1 MQVLYRG
8 RHAGFRQVLHASVQS
23 LIIEKIPLSWT
34 MRAFT
39 PLIWLGLVLA
49 PAMLPG
55 QTDTHVDVITG
66 RVTDVT
72 GRPIA
77 DAQVGATSLVSGL
90 ARTTITDADGH
101 YKIFFPEAPR
111 QYLLLAKRM
120 GFAPSQRTIT
130 RRTRGPEQM
139 TIDMQLGG
147 LPVALSMVE
156 VTGGSDAPPVRK
168 QDPHPLPDATIPN
181 PIADIL
187 ALKDTLHLS
196 AVQILGLTSVADSL
210 QLKNGKIYQNIQS
223 LLAKSEAAGNPAQM
237 AGSVAIMLEEASG
250 NTSKAVAAA
259 EKLLRPEQW
268 QVLPQAI
275 RDQLQAISANSS
287 QQ

>member
-1 MQVLYRG
+1 MQVLYRV
-8 RHAGFRQVLHASVQS
+8 RHAGFRQVLHASVQG

-39 PLIWLGLVLA
+39 PLYWLGLVLA
-49 PAMLPG
+49 PAVLPG
-55 QTDTHVDVITG
+55 QTDTHVDIIAG

-90 ARTTITDADGH
+90 ARTSTTDADGR
-101 YKIFFPEAPR
+101 YRIFFPETPR

-130 RRTRGPEQM
+130 RHTGGPEQM

-156 VTGGSDAPPVRK
+156 ITGGLDEPSIRRLEPRPGP
-168 QDPHPLPDATIPN
+168 DPTVPN
-181 PIADIL
+181 PVTEIL

-196 AVQILGLTSVADSL
+196 AVQIVGLTNVADSL
-210 QLKNGKIYQNIQS
+210 QLKNGKIYQSIQA
-223 LLAKSEAAGNPAQM
+223 LLAKSEAAGNPGQM
-237 AGSVAIMLEEASG
+237 AGSIAIMLEEASV
-250 NTSKAVAAA
+250 NTSSAVSAA
-259 EKLLRPEQW
+259 EKLLRPDQW

-275 RDQLQAISANSS
+275 RDQPQGTSATSTK
-287 QQ
+287 Q

>member
-1 MQVLYRG
+1 
-8 RHAGFRQVLHASVQS
+8 
-23 LIIEKIPLSWT
+23 

-39 PLIWLGLVLA
+39 PLYWLGLVLA

-55 QTDTHVDVITG
+55 QADTHVDVLAG

-72 GRPIA
+72 GHPIA

-90 ARTTITDADGH
+90 ARTSVTDADGH
-101 YKIFFPEAPR
+101 YKIFFPEAAH

-120 GFAPSQRTIT
+120 GFVPAQRTIT
-130 RRTRGPEQM
+130 RRTQGAEQM

-156 VTGGSDAPPVRK
+156 ITGEFDGPPIRRV
-168 QDPHPLPDATIPN
+168 DPHPAPEATIPN
-181 PIADIL
+181 PVAEIL

-196 AVQILGLTSVADSL
+196 AVQIVGLTDVADSL
-210 QLKNGKIYQNIQS
+210 QLRNGRIYHNIQA
-223 LLAKSEAAGNPAQM
+223 LLAKSQAAGDPGQM
-237 AGSVAIMLEEASG
+237 AGSIAIMLEEASG
-250 NTSKAVAAA
+250 NTSRAVSAA

-268 QVLPQAI
+268 GVLPQAI
-275 RDQLQAISANSS
+275 RDQLQGLGTNSAK
-287 QQ
+287 Q